1 MNAEQGAAI
10 MALRHLH
17 AILQA
22 AVVEAEAV
30 KTDKGVV
37 AIERAGLVIMC
48 EMRMTA
54 IENTIRRIGKG
65 GEVS

>member
-1 MNAEQGAAI
+1 MTDQQTAI
-10 MALRHLH
+10 MALKHLH

-22 AVVEAEAV
+22 AVVESEAI

-54 IENTIRRIGKG
+54 IENTIRRISQGK
-65 GEVS
+65 EVL